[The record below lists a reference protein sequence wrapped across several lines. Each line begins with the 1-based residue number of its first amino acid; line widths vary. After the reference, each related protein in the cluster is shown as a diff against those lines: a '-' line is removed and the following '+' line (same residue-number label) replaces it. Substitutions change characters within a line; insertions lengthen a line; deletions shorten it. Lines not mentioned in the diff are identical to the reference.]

1 MAKDGESTEQ
11 VGPRRQGCS
20 CGWCVWMPF
29 FILVFHAHIAA
40 AQNSGIKLVLD
51 GYHPY
56 ILDAPA
62 GDRGALGLGF
72 DRDIDGHLGWGLEL
86 KYGWSGR
93 DEGSLFEAI
102 YHASY
107 FTPDNGTTAFYV
119 GSFLGIQRLS
129 GTVSRSS
136 SNWNVDEE
144 TGYSRTQ
151 FPVGLRLGVRGPLDG
166 NFAELFGQFGYVLG
180 NGTLAGDMRTNPL
193 CISIGFCYGT
203 GW

>member
-1 MAKDGESTEQ
+1 MTENGAYIER
-11 VGPRRQGCS
+11 VDPRYP
-20 CGWCVWMPF
+20 CGSGGWYTWMSF
-29 FILVFHAHIAA
+29 FILVIHGHIAA
-40 AQNSGIKLVLD
+40 AQASGIKLVLD

-62 GDRGALGLGF
+62 GDQGALGLGF
-72 DRDIDGHLGWGLEL
+72 DRDIDGHLGWGLDL

-93 DEGSLFEAI
+93 DEGSLFEVI

-119 GSFLGIQRLS
+119 GSFLGLQHMG
-129 GTVSRSS
+129 GTVYSS

-144 TGYSRTQ
+144 TAYSRTQ
-151 FPVGLRLGVRGPLDG
+151 FPVGLRLGVRGALDG
-166 NFAELFGQFGYVLG
+166 NFAELFGQLGYAVG

-193 CISIGFCYGT
+193 SISLGFCYGT